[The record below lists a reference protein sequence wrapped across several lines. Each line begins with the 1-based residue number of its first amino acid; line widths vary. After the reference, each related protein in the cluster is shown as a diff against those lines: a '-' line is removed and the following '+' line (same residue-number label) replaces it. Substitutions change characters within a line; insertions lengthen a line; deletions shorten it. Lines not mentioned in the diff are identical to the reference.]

1 MATLNV
7 RGMKMVERRA
17 AVYLSVR
24 DLYYDVLFLQECHL
38 ENDKDVEFFFKRM
51 DFGTIFL
58 GSGECEG
65 RWGGDSFFFLGR

>member
-38 ENDKDVEFFFKRM
+38 ENDKDVEFFFQKNGLW
-51 DFGTIFL
+51 DHLFG
-58 GSGECEG
+58 E
-65 RWGGDSFFFLGR
+65 WGM

>member
-1 MATLNV
+1 MASLNV

-38 ENDKDVEFFFKRM
+38 ENDKDVEFFFSKEW
-51 DFGTIFL
+51 TL
-58 GSGECEG
+58 GPSFWGVGNVRADGVGILFFIG
-65 RWGGDSFFFLGR
+65 R